1 MITADF
7 LHQLERFSLI
17 INKRITS
24 NYVGERFSHSTGR
37 GLIFKDHTIYAPGE
51 DFRSIDWRVYG
62 RTDKLYVKR
71 YEEER
76 NLVVHVILDFS
87 ASMGFG
93 TLMTKSEYACMLG
106 VGFAYLAMKNNERF
120 VLSTFS
126 DSLEF
131 YKPKKG
137 RAQLASMVDFLNN
150 KKPKGLSKLEQSLGG
165 YKKLINSKSYVVIIS
180 DFLYPIEDIKRTL
193 FLFKNHKVVLI
204 QVLDKIEK
212 SLDLEGDFKL
222 KDLETN
228 EVLRT
233 FINPFARKQYAG
245 MLEEHNAKIKDACSQ
260 AGAQFYSSNTGQNV
274 FDVFYDV
281 LGKHRER

>member
-7 LHQLERFSLI
+7 LHQLDRFSLI

-24 NYVGERFSHSTGR
+24 NYIGERFSHATGR

-51 DFRSIDWRVYG
+51 DFRSIDWRVFG

-93 TLMTKSEYACMLG
+93 TTMTKAEYASMIG

-131 YKPKKG
+131 YKPRKG

-150 KKPKGLSKLEQSLGG
+150 KKPRGLSKLEQSLGG
-165 YKKLINSKSYVVIIS
+165 YKKLISSKSYVVVIS
-180 DFLYPIEDIKRTL
+180 DFLYPIEDIKKTL
-193 FLFKNHKVVLI
+193 FLFKHHRIVLI

-233 FINPFARKQYAG
+233 FINPFARKQYTG
-245 MLEEHNAKIKDACSQ
+245 MLDEHNAKILDACAQ
-260 AGAQFYSSNTGQNV
+260 VGATFYSANTGQNV

-281 LGKHRER
+281 LGKRRER